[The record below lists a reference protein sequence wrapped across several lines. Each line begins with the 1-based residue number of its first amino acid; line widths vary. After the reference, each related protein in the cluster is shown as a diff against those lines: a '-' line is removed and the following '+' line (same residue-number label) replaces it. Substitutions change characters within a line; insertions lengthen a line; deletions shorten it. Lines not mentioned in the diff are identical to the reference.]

1 MVTITMTEFN
11 RNPSRVTSALES
23 GETDVVRVTKRG
35 VPAFEVKRIEV
46 PTDPIE
52 ALIAAGKATP
62 PKDTSRLPIDWK
74 PEPVPPGVD
83 LLDELERDRNYL
95 DYC

>member
-1 MVTITMTEFN
+1 MTEFN
-11 RNPSRVTSALES
+11 RNPSRATGALEA
-23 GETDVVRVTKRG
+23 GDTDVVRVTKRG
-35 VPAFEVKRIEV
+35 VPAFEVRRIEV

-62 PKDTSRLPIDWK
+62 PKDPSPLPIDWK

-83 LLDELERDRNYL
+83 LFGDLDRMRERDRHRF
-95 DYC
+95 D